1 MIWLAAGALVVVA
14 IAALLW
20 YACSVP
26 SSQLFGPALIRG
38 PADGRRIVLTFDDG
52 PAAPFTEQ
60 VLDILRDQQVRA
72 AFFVCGR
79 NAERHPELLR
89 RISAEGHA
97 IGNHTYSHFFPYLM
111 TRAQMAREIDRTQQV
126 IEEVTGRRPALFRP
140 PYGARWF
147 GLYPV
152 LRERG
157 LKVVQWSDTGYDWQE
172 DEDSIVR
179 LALEKLHPGSVLLL
193 HDGLEGYEG
202 FWRQTVRRVSASPRA
217 LGPTET
223 PVAIRPDRRCTVRA
237 LPRIIESARKAG
249 FRFVPIQDF
258 IPV

>member
-1 MIWLAAGALVVVA
+1 MIWLAASAFVVVA
-14 IAALLW
+14 GAALLW

-52 PAAPFTEQ
+52 PASPSTDQ
-60 VLDILRDQQVRA
+60 ILDILRDRQVPA
-72 AFFVCGR
+72 TFFVCGS
-79 NAERHPELLR
+79 NAERHPDLLR
-89 RISAEGHA
+89 RMSAEGHT

-111 TRAQMAREIDRTQQV
+111 TCAQMAEEIDRTQQV
-126 IEEVTGRRPALFRP
+126 IEEVTGRRPVLFRP

-147 GLYPV
+147 GLYPL

-157 LKVVQWSDTGYDWQE
+157 LKVVQWSDTGYDWKE

-179 LALEKLHPGSVLLL
+179 LSLERLGPGSIILL

-202 FWRQTVRRVSASPRA
+202 FWRQTLRRWNIVQAPAASPA
-217 LGPTET
+217 EPSA
-223 PVAIRPDRRCTVRA
+223 PPSDRTAVIRA
-237 LPRIIESARKAG
+237 LPRIIEGARKAG

-258 IPV
+258 IPS